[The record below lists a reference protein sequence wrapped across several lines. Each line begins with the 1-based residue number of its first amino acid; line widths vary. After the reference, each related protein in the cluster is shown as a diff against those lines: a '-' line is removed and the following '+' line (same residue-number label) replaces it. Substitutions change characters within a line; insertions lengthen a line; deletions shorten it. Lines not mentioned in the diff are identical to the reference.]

1 MRRTASEGRDPGGSS
16 PFFLYTRGV
25 TRDHP
30 EPLDHD
36 ERRGAPRV
44 RASRSARLLD
54 ISALGLALETDAEVK
69 KGEVYDLILGMDD
82 HRMPI
87 SARAVHVRR
96 DGRLVRASF
105 AFDRI
110 LESDR
115 LLLQQTLV
123 REVVDRMTVLL
134 R

>member
-1 MRRTASEGRDPGGSS
+1 M
-16 PFFLYTRGV
+16 
-25 TRDHP
+25 
-30 EPLDHD
+30 
-36 ERRGAPRV
+36 
-44 RASRSARLLD
+44 
-54 ISALGLALETDAEVK
+54 ALATEMEIR
-69 KGEVYDLILGMDD
+69 KGEVYDLILSLDD

-87 SARAVHVRR
+87 SARAIHVRK

-115 LLLQQTLV
+115 QLLQQTLV